1 MKFII
6 ALLATALSGY
16 LFPLF
21 LPWWSFAITSFI
33 IAALIHQRPWKAFL
47 AGFIALLLLWG
58 IYAVFIDNANQHI
71 LSTKVAQIL
80 PFNGSYI
87 ALIIT
92 TAIIGGLLSGMAALT
107 GSYLDGGRKLKEKSM
122 INRMEKEDRV

>member
-6 ALLATALSGY
+6 AVLLTALLGY

-21 LPWWSFAITSFI
+21 LSWWSFVIGAFI
-33 IAALIHQRPWKAFL
+33 VAVFIHQKPWKAFL

-58 IYAVFIDNANQHI
+58 MYAALLDTPNHHI
-71 LSTKVAQIL
+71 LSIRVAQIL
-80 PFNGSYI
+80 SFNGSYV

-92 TAIIGGLLSGMAALT
+92 TAFVGGLPSGMAALT
-107 GSYLDGGRKLKEKSM
+107 GCYARK
-122 INRMEKEDRV
+122 V

>member
-1 MKFII
+1 MRFILVL
-6 ALLATALSGY
+6 ALTAFLGF
-16 LFPLF
+16 LLPIF
-21 LPWWSFAITSFI
+21 LPWWSFAITSFLV
-33 IAALIHQRPWKAFL
+33 AVFIHQKPGRAFL

-58 IYAVFIDNANQHI
+58 IYATIIDSANQHI

-80 PFNGSYI
+80 PFNGSYM

-107 GSYLDGGRKLKEKSM
+107 GSYLSRDRDRERS
-122 INRMEKEDRV
+122 NRNMSRYYR

>member
-6 ALLATALSGY
+6 ALVLTALSGY
-16 LFPLF
+16 LLPIF
-21 LPWWSFAITSFI
+21 LPWWSFAITSFF
-33 IAALIHQRPWKAFL
+33 IAVFIHQRPWKAFL

-58 IYAVFIDNANQHI
+58 IYASIIDNANQHI

-80 PFNGSYI
+80 PFKGSYM

-92 TAIIGGLLSGMAALT
+92 TAIIGGLLSGMAALS
-107 GSYLDGGRKLKEKSM
+107 GSYLYQGKEREQRRK
-122 INRMEKEDRV
+122 RRRFRY

>member
-6 ALLATALSGY
+6 ALLLTALLGY

-33 IAALIHQRPWKAFL
+33 VAVFIHQRPWKAFL
-47 AGFIALLLLWG
+47 AGFTALLLLWG
-58 IYAVFIDNANQHI
+58 IYAVVIDDANQHI
-71 LSTKVAQIL
+71 LSTKVARIL
-80 PFNGSYI
+80 PFNGSYV

-92 TAIIGGLLSGMAALT
+92 TAIIGGSLSGMAALT
-107 GSYLDGGRKLKEKSM
+107 GSYF
-122 INRMEKEDRV
+122 NRNRVSVK

>member
-1 MKFII
+1 MKFILALALT
-6 ALLATALSGY
+6 ALLGFL
-16 LFPLF
+16 LPIF
-21 LPWWSFAITSFI
+21 LPWWSFAITSFLV
-33 IAALIHQRPWKAFL
+33 AVFIHQKPGRAFL

-58 IYAVFIDNANQHI
+58 IYATIIDNANQHI

-80 PFNGSYI
+80 PFNGSYM

-107 GSYLDGGRKLKEKSM
+107 GSYLRGDGDSRRYRRSS
-122 INRMEKEDRV
+122 RRYR

>member
-1 MKFII
+1 MKFIV
-6 ALLATALSGY
+6 ALLLTALLGY

-21 LPWWSFAITSFI
+21 LPWWSFAITSFLVAI
-33 IAALIHQRPWKAFL
+33 FIQQRPWQAFL

-58 IYAVFIDNANQHI
+58 IYASFIDNANQHI

-80 PFNGSYI
+80 PFKGSYK

-107 GSYLDGGRKLKEKSM
+107 GSYLKSDGEVRRYNRKV
-122 INRMEKEDRV
+122 RRYR

>member
-1 MKFII
+1 MKFIN
-6 ALLATALSGY
+6 ALLLTALSGY

-21 LPWWSFAITSFI
+21 LPWWSYTITSFLV
-33 IAALIHQRPWKAFL
+33 AVFIHQRPWKAFL

-58 IYAVFIDNANQHI
+58 IYAIVIDNANQHI

-80 PFNGSYI
+80 PLKGSSI

-92 TAIIGGLLSGMAALT
+92 TAIVGGLLSGM
-107 GSYLDGGRKLKEKSM
+107 
-122 INRMEKEDRV
+122 

>member
-6 ALLATALSGY
+6 ALLLTAVLGY
-16 LFPLF
+16 LSPLF
-21 LPWWSFAITSFI
+21 LPWWSFAVTSFLVAVI
-33 IAALIHQRPWKAFL
+33 IHQRPWKAFL

-58 IYAVFIDNANQHI
+58 IYVTIIDNANQHI

-80 PFNGSYI
+80 PFKGSYI

-107 GSYLDGGRKLKEKSM
+107 GSYLHL
-122 INRMEKEDRV
+122 NRDPDRREQKRRRYRY